1 MTNMKSR
8 NDSESDVIY
17 VCHILFSCDAIYVCH
32 ILFSC
37 TSFMYG
43 SCILHFVYVN
53 VHRCLQVSLMTL
65 VMMGIFFKWL
75 RLVLN

>member
-8 NDSESDVIY
+8 NGSES
-17 VCHILFSCDAIYVCH
+17 DAIYVCH

-53 VHRCLQVSLMTL
+53 VHRCLQVSLMIL
-65 VMMGIFFKWL
+65 VMGIFFKWL
-75 RLVLN
+75 RAVQN